1 MNILKDLVNNKK
13 QLFLTILLVVY
24 ILINIKTPDVL
35 SELIDNVYG
44 NLVLVVLAM
53 ILFAHSNIVVGVLGV
68 VATYLLLRR
77 SSVSTGTYAIQ
88 HYLPSEKS
96 RTDDFSKLNEVPYS
110 LEEQIIS
117 KMAPIVSHSASFME
131 TDVSPVLETPNNV
144 TNL

>member
-13 QLFLTILLVVY
+13 QLFLTILLVLY
-24 ILINIKTPDVL
+24 ILINIKTPVVL
-35 SELIDNVYG
+35 NELIDNVYG

-68 VATYLLLRR
+68 IATYLLLRR
-77 SSVSTGTYAIQ
+77 SSISTGNYAIQ
-88 HYLPSEKS
+88 NYLPSEKS
-96 RTDDFSKLNEVPYS
+96 RTDDFTKLNEVPYS

-117 KMAPIVSHSASFME
+117 KMAPIVSHSSSFME
-131 TDVSPVLETPNNV
+131 TDVNPILETPNNV